1 MLQLHQGN
9 ETFFYDESAFNTMNF
24 FEFVSDR
31 WASASVTYHLEGLF
45 LNKIPLFRRLKWREV
60 VSAKTVIGDFDP
72 NNEKLLLL
80 PDETFTLSQP
90 FVEGAIGV
98 ENIFKF
104 LRVDALYRLSYLD
117 NPNIVRFGIR
127 AKLQIDF

>member
-1 MLQLHQGN
+1 M
-9 ETFFYDESAFNTMNF
+9 
-24 FEFVSDR
+24 
-31 WASASVTYHLEGLF
+31 
-45 LNKIPLFRRLKWREV
+45 K

>member
-1 MLQLHQGN
+1 
-9 ETFFYDESAFNTMNF
+9 MNF